1 MHKVTYSMTASLDGF
16 AMDADGRFD
25 WSEPDDEVFRVFLD
39 QLRGVDVHLMG
50 RKLYETMLFWETA
63 EDVPGLSEAERE
75 WTTIWKALPKVVFSR
90 TLTAVQ
96 GNARL
101 ATDGIEREIA
111 RLRAA
116 PGDGDIAIGG
126 PELAAEIAGLGL
138 IDEYQLVI
146 APVLVGGG
154 TPYFPHGGDQVGLEL
169 VETRV
174 FAAGSVFLRHRVK
187 R

>member
-16 AMDADGRFD
+16 TMDTDGRFD

-63 EDVPGLSEAERE
+63 DDVPGLSDAERE

-90 TLTAVQ
+90 TLTSVE

-101 ATDGIEREIA
+101 ATDGIEEEVA

-126 PELAAEIAGLGL
+126 PELAAQIAGLDL
-138 IDEYQLVI
+138 IDEYQLVV

-154 TPYFPHGGDQVGLEL
+154 TPYFAHAGAHRQLEL
-169 VETRV
+169 VEAHT
-174 FAAGSVFLRHRVK
+174 FASGQVMLRHRV
-187 R
+187 RR